1 MIRNK
6 KMLKIGGITLLTV
19 TLFTGVILSNTASL
33 VVAKKDEST
42 TTSETDTSSKKQETI
57 NEDISKSEEVICE
70 EPVTDIVYTTTSLN
84 VRTEPNSSKC
94 VGLLE
99 PNSEL
104 TRVEDNDGWD
114 AIEVAGVKYY
124 VCDKYLT
131 DTKPE
136 TIKKV
141 TELKPIVETSAPA
154 ETQYTSGQGSKYI
167 GNFKLTA
174 YCACSKCCGQWA
186 DANATTAS
194 GTHAVQG
201 RTVACNSLP
210 FGTRIVINGNVYVV
224 EDRGGMANN
233 VIDVFFNSHQEALN
247 FGVKYAD
254 VYYAD

>member
-1 MIRNK
+1 MIRK
-6 KMLKIGGITLLTV
+6 KLLKIGGITLLTV
-19 TLFTGVILSNTASL
+19 SLFCGVALSNTASL
-33 VVAKKDEST
+33 VVAKKHEPI

-57 NEDISKSEEVICE
+57 NEDISESEEVICE

-84 VRTEPNSSKC
+84 VRQEPNGSSKRIS
-94 VGLLE
+94 VLE

-104 TRVEDNDGWD
+104 IRVEDNDEWD

-131 DTKPE
+131 STKPE

-154 ETQYTSGQGSKYI
+154 KTQYTSGQGSKYI
-167 GNFKLTA
+167 GKFKLTA

-233 VIDVFFNSHQEALN
+233 VIDVYFNSHQEALN

>member
-1 MIRNK
+1 MK
-6 KMLKIGGITLLTV
+6 KRKFLKIGGILLLTFAIV
-19 TLFTGVILSNTASL
+19 TSIGFSKSASL
-33 VVAKKDEST
+33 VVAKHQDT
-42 TTSETDTSSKKQETI
+42 TTSKTESTLSNEQETI

-84 VRTEPNSSKC
+84 VRTEPNGSKR

-99 PNSEL
+99 PNTEL
-104 TRVEDNDGWD
+104 IRVENNDGWD

-154 ETQYTSGQGSKYI
+154 KTQYTSGQGSKYI
-167 GNFKLTA
+167 GKFKLTA

>member
-1 MIRNK
+1 MK
-6 KMLKIGGITLLTV
+6 KRKLLKIGGILLLTFALV
-19 TLFTGVILSNTASL
+19 TSIGFSKSASL
-33 VVAKKDEST
+33 VVAKNQDT
-42 TTSETDTSSKKQETI
+42 TTSKTESTLSNEQETI

-84 VRTEPNSSKC
+84 VRTEPNGSKR

-104 TRVEDNDGWD
+104 VRVENNDGWD

-154 ETQYTSGQGSKYI
+154 KTQYTSGQGSKYI
-167 GNFKLTA
+167 GKFKLTA

-194 GTHAVQG
+194 GTHAMQG

-210 FGTRIVINGNVYVV
+210 FGTRIIINGNVYVV

>member
-1 MIRNK
+1 MK
-6 KMLKIGGITLLTV
+6 KRKLLKIGGILLLTFALV
-19 TLFTGVILSNTASL
+19 TGIGFSKSASL
-33 VVAKKDEST
+33 VVAKHQDT
-42 TTSETDTSSKKQETI
+42 TTSKTESTLSNEQETI

-84 VRTEPNSSKC
+84 VRTEPNGSKR

-104 TRVEDNDGWD
+104 IRVENNDGWD

-154 ETQYTSGQGSKYI
+154 KTQYTSGQGSKYI

-201 RTVACNSLP
+201 RTGACNSLP

>member
-1 MIRNK
+1 MK
-6 KMLKIGGITLLTV
+6 KRKFLKIGGILLLTFALV
-19 TLFTGVILSNTASL
+19 TSIGFSKSASL
-33 VVAKKDEST
+33 VVAKHQDT
-42 TTSETDTSSKKQETI
+42 TTSKTESTLSNEQETI

-84 VRTEPNSSKC
+84 VRTEPNGSKR

-154 ETQYTSGQGSKYI
+154 KTQYTSGQGSKYI
-167 GNFKLTA
+167 GKFKLTA

-247 FGVKYAD
+247 FGVQYAD

>member
-1 MIRNK
+1 MK
-6 KMLKIGGITLLTV
+6 KRKLLKIGGILLLTFALV
-19 TLFTGVILSNTASL
+19 TGIGFSKSASL
-33 VVAKKDEST
+33 VVAKHQDT
-42 TTSETDTSSKKQETI
+42 TTSKTESTLSNEQETI

-84 VRTEPNSSKC
+84 VRTEPNGSKR

-104 TRVEDNDGWD
+104 IRVENNDGWD

-154 ETQYTSGQGSKYI
+154 KTQYTSGQGSKYI

-194 GTHAVQG
+194 
-201 RTVACNSLP
+201 
-210 FGTRIVINGNVYVV
+210 
-224 EDRGGMANN
+224 
-233 VIDVFFNSHQEALN
+233 
-247 FGVKYAD
+247 
-254 VYYAD
+254 

>member
-1 MIRNK
+1 MRNK
-6 KMLKIGGITLLTV
+6 KLFKIGGFLATGLLASALIFCCST
-19 TLFTGVILSNTASL
+19 SL
-33 VVAKKDEST
+33 VASDSNAT
-42 TTSETDTSSKKQETI
+42 TLKTETTSKKQETI
-57 NEDISKSEEVICE
+57 NEDILPKSEEVICE

-84 VRTEPNSSKC
+84 VRTEPNGSKR

-104 TRVEDNDGWD
+104 IRIEDNDGWD

-167 GNFKLTA
+167 GKFKLTA
-174 YCACSKCCGQWA
+174 YCACSQCCGQWA

-194 GTHAVQG
+194 GTSAVQG

-224 EDRGGMANN
+224 EDRGGMASN

-247 FGVKYAD
+247 FGVQYAD

>member
-1 MIRNK
+1 MIRSK
-6 KMLKIGGITLLTV
+6 KLLKIGGITLLTV
-19 TLFTGVILSNTASL
+19 TLFTGVIFSNKASL
-33 VVAKKDEST
+33 VVAKKDEPI

-84 VRTEPNSSKC
+84 VRTEPNGSKR

-131 DTKPE
+131 STKPE

-154 ETQYTSGQGSKYI
+154 KTQYTSGQGSKYI
-167 GNFKLTA
+167 GKFKLTA

>member
-1 MIRNK
+1 MK
-6 KMLKIGGITLLTV
+6 KRKFLKIGGILLLTFALV
-19 TLFTGVILSNTASL
+19 TSIGFSKSASL
-33 VVAKKDEST
+33 VVAKHQDT
-42 TTSETDTSSKKQETI
+42 TTSKTESTLSNEQETI

-84 VRTEPNSSKC
+84 VRTEPNGSKR

-104 TRVEDNDGWD
+104 IRVENNDGWD

-154 ETQYTSGQGSKYI
+154 KTQYTSGQGSKYI
-167 GNFKLTA
+167 GKFKLTA

>member
-1 MIRNK
+1 MKRK
-6 KMLKIGGITLLTV
+6 LLKIGSILLLSV
-19 TLFTGVILSNTASL
+19 TLVCSLSFSNQASL
-33 VVAKKDEST
+33 VVAKKNEPI
-42 TTSETDTSSKKQETI
+42 TTSETETPSKQQETI
-57 NEDISKSEEVICE
+57 NEDISESEEVVYE
-70 EPVTDIVYTTTSLN
+70 EPVTDIVYTTASLN
-84 VRTEPNSSKC
+84 VRQEPNASSKR
-94 VGLLE
+94 VGVLE

-104 TRVEDNDGWD
+104 TRVEDNDEWD

-154 ETQYTSGQGSKYI
+154 KTQYTSGQGTNYI
-167 GNFKLTA
+167 GKFKLTA

-194 GTHAVQG
+194 GTSAVQG

-224 EDRGGMANN
+224 EDCGGMASN

>member
-1 MIRNK
+1 MK
-6 KMLKIGGITLLTV
+6 KRKLLKIGGILLLTF
-19 TLFTGVILSNTASL
+19 TLMMGLGFSKSASL
-33 VVAKKDEST
+33 VVAKHQDT
-42 TTSETDTSSKKQETI
+42 TTSKTESTLSNKQETI
-57 NEDISKSEEVICE
+57 NEDISESEEVICE

-84 VRTEPNSSKC
+84 VRTEPNGSKR

-154 ETQYTSGQGSKYI
+154 KTQYTSGQGSKYI
-167 GNFKLTA
+167 GKFKLTA

-194 GTHAVQG
+194 GTSAVQG

-247 FGVKYAD
+247 FGVQYAD

>member
-1 MIRNK
+1 MK
-6 KMLKIGGITLLTV
+6 KRKLLKIGGILLLTFALV
-19 TLFTGVILSNTASL
+19 TGIGFSKSASL
-33 VVAKKDEST
+33 VVAKHQDT
-42 TTSETDTSSKKQETI
+42 TTSKTESTLSNEQETI

-84 VRTEPNSSKC
+84 VRTEPNGSKR

-154 ETQYTSGQGSKYI
+154 KTQYTSGQGSKYI
-167 GNFKLTA
+167 GKFKLTA

-224 EDRGGMANN
+224 EDCGGMASN

>member
-1 MIRNK
+1 MK
-6 KMLKIGGITLLTV
+6 KRKLLKIGGILLLTFALV
-19 TLFTGVILSNTASL
+19 TGIGFSKSASL
-33 VVAKKDEST
+33 VVAKHQDT
-42 TTSETDTSSKKQETI
+42 TTSKTESTLSNEQETI

-84 VRTEPNSSKC
+84 VRTEPNGSKR

-104 TRVEDNDGWD
+104 IRVEDNDGWD

-154 ETQYTSGQGSKYI
+154 KTQYTSGQGSKYI
-167 GNFKLTA
+167 GKFKLTA
-174 YCACSKCCGQWA
+174 YCSCSKCCGQWA

-210 FGTRIVINGNVYVV
+210 FGTKIVINGNVYVV

>member
-6 KMLKIGGITLLTV
+6 KLLKIGGIILLTV
-19 TLFTGVILSNTASL
+19 TLFTGVIFSNKASL
-33 VVAKKDEST
+33 VVAKKDESI

-84 VRTEPNSSKC
+84 VRTEPNGSKR

-104 TRVEDNDGWD
+104 TRVGDNDGWD

-154 ETQYTSGQGSKYI
+154 KTQYTSGQGSKYI
-167 GNFKLTA
+167 GKFKLTA

-194 GTHAVQG
+194 GTYAVQG

-210 FGTRIVINGNVYVV
+210 FGTRIIINGNVYVV

-247 FGVKYAD
+247 FGVQYAD

>member
-1 MIRNK
+1 MK
-6 KMLKIGGITLLTV
+6 KRKLLKIGGILLLTFALV
-19 TLFTGVILSNTASL
+19 TGIGFSKSASL
-33 VVAKKDEST
+33 VVAKHQDT
-42 TTSETDTSSKKQETI
+42 TTSKTESTLSNEQETI

-84 VRTEPNSSKC
+84 VRTEPNGSKR

-104 TRVEDNDGWD
+104 IRVENNDGWD

-154 ETQYTSGQGSKYI
+154 KTQYTSGQGSKYI
-167 GNFKLTA
+167 GKFKLTA